1 MLASEFNVCNF
12 VFIEKNHW
20 QALLKYENNTEVTCE
35 WVYTNKAPVVQTAR
49 AFRCFLCTDI
59 LFMTNQYLFKL

>member
-35 WVYTNKAPVVQTAR
+35 WV
-49 AFRCFLCTDI
+49 
-59 LFMTNQYLFKL
+59 